1 MLKLSDQE
9 KALLQELQ
17 RDSTLSL
24 NKIAETYGMAQSTA
38 WRKVRELEKAGV
50 IRARVALL
58 DPEKIGCD
66 LTVLAS
72 VTLKDHAEESVA
84 GFARLIQG
92 RREILECL
100 AVSGGADYHL
110 KIRVADVSDYE
121 RFMTET
127 LLRSPLVSALHSS
140 LVLKEIKATTELP
153 L

>member
-1 MLKLSDQE
+1 MVHFSDQDL
-9 KALLQELQ
+9 ALLRELQ
-17 RDSTLSL
+17 RDSNQSL
-24 NKIAETYGMAQSTA
+24 NKIAETCGMAQSTA
-38 WRKVRELEKAGV
+38 WRKVQELEKAGV

-58 DPEKIGCD
+58 DPAKIGCN

-92 RREILECL
+92 RSEILECL

-110 KIRVADVSDYE
+110 KIRVADVADYE

-127 LLRSPLVSALHSS
+127 LLRSPLVSAVHSS
-140 LVLKEIKATTELP
+140 FVLKEIKATTELP